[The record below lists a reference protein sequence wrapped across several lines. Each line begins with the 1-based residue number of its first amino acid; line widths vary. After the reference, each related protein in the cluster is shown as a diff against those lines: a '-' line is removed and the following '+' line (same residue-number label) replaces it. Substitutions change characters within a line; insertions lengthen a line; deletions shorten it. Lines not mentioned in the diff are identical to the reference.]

1 MSKNKDN
8 MTPLELLDEKLAEVE
23 QELQQSKDEF
33 ERKQQLK
40 LKKLAKKK
48 SKQAGENKADD
59 DSKPNLKETKKKKQ
73 DEEKL
78 IKDETNVN
86 LLIADLHMC
95 KSVMLEKMK

>member
-48 SKQAGENKADD
+48 VNK
-59 DSKPNLKETKKKKQ
+59 
-73 DEEKL
+73 
-78 IKDETNVN
+78 
-86 LLIADLHMC
+86 
-95 KSVMLEKMK
+95 LEKTKRMMIQNPI